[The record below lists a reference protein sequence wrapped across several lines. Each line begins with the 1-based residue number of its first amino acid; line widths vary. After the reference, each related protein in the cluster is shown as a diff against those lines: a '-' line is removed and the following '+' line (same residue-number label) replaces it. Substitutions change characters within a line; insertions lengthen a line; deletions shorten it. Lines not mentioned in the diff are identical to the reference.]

1 MTHETVSVSVQ
12 PVMRSRREF
21 LKLSGMAALSVG
33 GMMFLAGCGPAP
45 QGSGDAADGG
55 ASASGTLLGDG
66 KTLRVGMEAAY
77 APYNWQVSEESEFT
91 IPIENVPGAY
101 ADGYD
106 VQVAKI
112 IADGLGMEPVAVK
125 LEFGSLIDAL
135 NNGQVDIVCAGMSV
149 TPERAAAAA
158 FSDSYVDDDIVMIC
172 RADSAY
178 AGATTF
184 DELADASILGQAAT
198 MYDDVIAQIEGAN
211 HMTPAET
218 QPMVVENLRN
228 GTCDIITYSML
239 SAPKLLEVYPDLVVL
254 DMEDAFEGSLMP
266 DNAGVAK
273 GNDAALDKV
282 NEIIASID
290 DEERQDMWSACMDR
304 QPNGSCRLS
313 ADIISSGVVAL
324 RFTKRPSRICPSSG
338 YVHVAVPPIHARR
351 PYHVTQLKESIYDHR
366 IGGRGSAWP
375 LGLVYSQR
383 SSLRAVGHERHR
395 RRGYGIVR
403 LAPSLFELYGPCIC
417 A

>member
-1 MTHETVSVSVQ
+1 
-12 PVMRSRREF
+12 
-21 LKLSGMAALSVG
+21 
-33 GMMFLAGCGPAP
+33 
-45 QGSGDAADGG
+45 
-55 ASASGTLLGDG
+55 
-66 KTLRVGMEAAY
+66 
-77 APYNWQVSEESEFT
+77 
-91 IPIENVPGAY
+91 
-101 ADGYD
+101 
-106 VQVAKI
+106 
-112 IADGLGMEPVAVK
+112 
-125 LEFGSLIDAL
+125 
-135 NNGQVDIVCAGMSV
+135 MSV

-172 RADSAY
+172 KADSAY

-304 QPNGSCRLS
+304 QP
-313 ADIISSGVVAL
+313 A
-324 RFTKRPSRICPSSG
+324 
-338 YVHVAVPPIHARR
+338 
-351 PYHVTQLKESIYDHR
+351 
-366 IGGRGSAWP
+366 
-375 LGLVYSQR
+375 
-383 SSLRAVGHERHR
+383 
-395 RRGYGIVR
+395 
-403 LAPSLFELYGPCIC
+403 
-417 A
+417 

>member
-21 LKLSGMAALSVG
+21 IKLSGMTALSVG

-45 QGSGDAADGG
+45 QDAGEDS
-55 ASASGTLLGDG
+55 SASTDASGVQLGDG
-66 KTLRVGMEAAY
+66 RTLRVGMEAAY

-91 IPIENVPGAY
+91 IPIENVSGAY

-112 IADGLGMEPVAVK
+112 IAAGLDMEPVAVK

-135 NNGQVDIVCAGMSV
+135 NNGQIDIVCAGMSV
-149 TPERAAAAA
+149 TPEREAAAA

-172 RADSAY
+172 KNDSAY

-184 DELADASILGQAAT
+184 ADLADASILGQAAT
-198 MYDDVIAQIEGAN
+198 MYDDVIVQVEAAN

-218 QPMVVENLRN
+218 VPMVVENLRN

-254 DMEDAFEGSLMP
+254 DMEEAFTGSVMP
-266 DNAGVAK
+266 DNAAVSKDNA
-273 GNDAALDKV
+273 AALDKI
-282 NEIIASID
+282 NEIIAGID

-304 QPNGSCRLS
+304 QP
-313 ADIISSGVVAL
+313 A
-324 RFTKRPSRICPSSG
+324 
-338 YVHVAVPPIHARR
+338 
-351 PYHVTQLKESIYDHR
+351 
-366 IGGRGSAWP
+366 
-375 LGLVYSQR
+375 
-383 SSLRAVGHERHR
+383 
-395 RRGYGIVR
+395 
-403 LAPSLFELYGPCIC
+403 
-417 A
+417 